1 MSQFDETRPH
11 RTQPDLAEFQPI
23 PMSRVAKR
31 EAKKKTA
38 RRNLKISIVVLIL
51 LYFIA
56 PLRTNLLLLGTDDS
70 PQRGEYGRTDTIILT
85 TVIPFKPYIGML
97 GIPRDLWLDLPNI
110 GEQRIN
116 TAYFYAELDESGSG
130 AKAATGAVSQSF
142 DIRLRYYIV
151 LHMGGVVDVV
161 DAVGG
166 LDITLNKKMG
176 TLKKGEHHLNGE
188 ETLAFV
194 RERYSASDFSRMEQG
209 QIVIGALVRKL
220 IVPSGWLKIPALLM
234 ALPNAIQTNIPLWQV
249 PRLGFAFVR
258 GTWLGMDNRTI
269 DWEMVTPYVTSGG
282 AQVLLPKWDVIN
294 PVLDEMFGE

>member
-11 RTQPDLAEFQPI
+11 RTQPDLSDFQPI

-31 EAKKKTA
+31 EAKQKVV
-38 RRNLKISIVVLIL
+38 RRNLKIAVVVLVV
-51 LYFIA
+51 LYFFA

-70 PQRGEYGRTDTIILT
+70 PVRGEFGRTDTIILT

-116 TAYFYAELDESGSG
+116 TAYFYAELDEIGSG
-130 AKAATGAVSQSF
+130 ANAATEAVSQSF
-142 DIRLRYYIV
+142 DVRLRYYIV
-151 LHMGGVVDVV
+151 LHMGGVTDVV

-166 LDITLNKKMG
+166 LDITLDKKMG

-209 QIVIGALVRKL
+209 QIVIGALIRKL
-220 IVPSGWLKIPALLM
+220 IAPSGWLKIPALLM

-258 GTWLGMDNRTI
+258 GAWLGMDNRTI

-282 AQVLLPKWDVIN
+282 AQVLLPRWDVIN
-294 PVLDEMFGE
+294 PVLAEMFGK